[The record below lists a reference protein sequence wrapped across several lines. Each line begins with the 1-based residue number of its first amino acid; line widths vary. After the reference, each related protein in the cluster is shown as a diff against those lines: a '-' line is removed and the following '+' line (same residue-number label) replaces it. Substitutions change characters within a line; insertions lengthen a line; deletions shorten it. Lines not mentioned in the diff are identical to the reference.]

1 MTTKIASLNG
11 GNQDNSSKKSS
22 EHLML
27 QVVKRLAH
35 YSVRIFARCPD
46 RDFAADVAL
55 RSVGDVLL
63 VGQVGTGD
71 VVGRLAA
78 L

>member
-1 MTTKIASLNG
+1 
-11 GNQDNSSKKSS
+11 
-22 EHLML
+22 ML